1 MNEKNNIKINPVG
14 HDDVQDLIGIEVAA
28 IQIAEGGAMGRPGGV
43 FIVTTDARVFLTYLR
58 GHLPEE
64 GSHRE
69 MVGEDIVSI
78 IPMIADFRSGLMGY
92 GVQHPAGWY
101 HHYLGMGNHLLV
113 KAEYEPLFLKE
124 AQILE
129 GQNPEEIL
137 YNLWLEAILNV
148 LKPTA
153 C

>member
-1 MNEKNNIKINPVG
+1 
-14 HDDVQDLIGIEVAA
+14 
-28 IQIAEGGAMGRPGGV
+28 
-43 FIVTTDARVFLTYLR
+43 
-58 GHLPEE
+58 
-64 GSHRE
+64 
-69 MVGEDIVSI
+69 
-78 IPMIADFRSGLMGY
+78 
-92 GVQHPAGWY
+92 
-101 HHYLGMGNHLLV
+101 MGNHLLV